1 LCYAAFSAD
10 SIANGVSGVLAMV
23 IARDIILDL
32 IFARGPVRREEPR
45 MLCDA
50 IAEDVEAAE
59 TSRPT

>member
-23 IARDIILDL
+23 IARDIILGL
-32 IFARGPVRREEPR
+32 IFARGPVRSEEPR

-50 IAEDVEAAE
+50 IAEDVEAGE
-59 TSRPT
+59 KSRPT